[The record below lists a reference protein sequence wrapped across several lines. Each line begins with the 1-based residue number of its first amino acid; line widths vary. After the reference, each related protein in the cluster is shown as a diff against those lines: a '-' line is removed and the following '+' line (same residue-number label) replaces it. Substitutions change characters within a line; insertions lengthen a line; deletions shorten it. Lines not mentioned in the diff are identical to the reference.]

1 MNAPFTGRHGV
12 FTDEVARIGVR
23 QGNLPSMEM
32 RTLPNGDTILIVKGD
47 LTTSRHDA
55 IVNASNEQLAPGG
68 GLSGAI
74 HDAAGP
80 GLASE
85 CASLI
90 ARRGPV
96 RPGEAVITGAHRLPA
111 RHVIHTVGPIWRG
124 GDSGEPEILERAY
137 RSSVRAA
144 DGHGLISVAFPSIS
158 TGVFGYPV
166 DLAAPIAVKAV
177 ADGLIAAKSTHEA
190 TFVLLDDA
198 TYEAFARALRELP

>member
-1 MNAPFTGRHGV
+1 MT
-12 FTDEVARIGVR
+12 VR
-23 QGNLPSMEM
+23 EGNFHFMEM
-32 RTLPNGDTILIVKGD
+32 RTLPNGDTILIIKGD

-80 GLASE
+80 GLAAE
-85 CASLI
+85 CAALV
-90 ARRGPV
+90 ARRGPI

-111 RHVIHTVGPIWRG
+111 RHVIHAVGPMWRG
-124 GDSGEPEILERAY
+124 GGSGEAETLERTY
-137 RSSVRAA
+137 RSAVRAA

-158 TGVFGYPV
+158 TGVFGYPI

-177 ADGLIAAKSTHEA
+177 AEGLIAAKSTHEA
-190 TFVLLDDA
+190 TFVLFDDV
-198 TYEAFARALRELP
+198 TYQAFAKALRELP